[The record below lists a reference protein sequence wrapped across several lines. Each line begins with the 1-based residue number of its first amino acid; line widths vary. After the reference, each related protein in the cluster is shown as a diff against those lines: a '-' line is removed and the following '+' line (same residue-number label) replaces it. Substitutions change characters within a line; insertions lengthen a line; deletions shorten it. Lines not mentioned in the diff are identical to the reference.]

1 MNRFTLGVIAGGA
14 LGVGGLVYWLAI
26 GDAVSLK
33 DDLRFIMPFTLE
45 WTFLLMVGGFA
56 VNFRGIRELLPPRR
70 FIPVI
75 VFFVALVTVS
85 FLPPRTHRIYF
96 DEDIYQNVAQ
106 NILWEGRAQMCN
118 QGMIQAGLFT
128 CEAWEYNKE
137 PNAFPFL
144 LSAVF
149 RVSGVD
155 ESAAHRLN
163 HWLFAL
169 GAIAVYWIAGVLFER
184 TGVALGAALVYI
196 LTPQNLLWSATVAV
210 EPGAAGAVGIGAWIY
225 FCKKPS
231 WAAGI
236 FGASALA
243 FASQFRPES
252 GLVLAVAVITMLLLA
267 PGLLRRR
274 VAYGSALLL
283 FLLLVPHF
291 AHLWSVR
298 NEDWGSSEAKFSA
311 KYAEQNWKTNA
322 RYYVE
327 GRDFPAFFTLAA
339 LLGLLYP
346 RRKRRAAVPFVW
358 FALLFGIF
366 VPFYAGGYRYG
377 ADVRFAALSAAP
389 LAILAGAGLG
399 MVSEWLVRRFH
410 SSRWLRGVPYG
421 LAVYAFT
428 HYLPLVKAVG
438 MEGWQARADHDVA
451 RAMVEKL
458 PENSILLTHN
468 PGMIQVMGQSAAQVS
483 LVSYQPT
490 RVDHFFDRFPGGVYF
505 HYNFWC
511 NVDDEVQV
519 QFCSDI
525 LGRYQ
530 TQVLM
535 EESAGYYRYVL
546 HRLLPRSE
554 PPPPPAPPA
563 HQG

>member
-1 MNRFTLGVIAGGA
+1 MKHFTFTLGAISVGA
-14 LGVGGLVYWLAI
+14 VGVGGLVYWLAT
-26 GDAVSLK
+26 GDSISLK
-33 DDLRFIMPFTLE
+33 DDLRFIMPRSLE
-45 WTFLLMVGGFA
+45 WTFLLMVAGFA

-70 FIPVI
+70 FVPLV
-75 VFFVALVTVS
+75 VFVVALVTVS

-106 NILWEGRAQMCN
+106 NILWEGRSQMCN
-118 QGMIQAGLFT
+118 EGMIQAGLFT

-144 LSAVF
+144 LPTVF

-155 ESAAHRLN
+155 EAAAHRLN
-163 HWLFAL
+163 HWVFAL
-169 GAIAVYWIAGVLFER
+169 GAIAVYWIAGVLFEK
-184 TGVALGAALVYI
+184 TSVALGAALVYI
-196 LTPQNLLWSATVAV
+196 LTPQSLLWGATVAV
-210 EPGAAGAVGIGAWIY
+210 EPGAT
-225 FCKKPS
+225 
-231 WAAGI
+231 
-236 FGASALA
+236 ALA

-252 GLVLAVAVITMLLLA
+252 GLVLAVAAIAMLLLA

-274 VAYGSALLL
+274 VAYSCALLL
-283 FLLLVPHF
+283 FLLPTPHF
-291 AHLWSVR
+291 AHRRAVR
-298 NEDWGSSEAKFSA
+298 HEKWGSTEAKFSTKHA
-311 KYAEQNWKTNA
+311 KQNWKPSA

-339 LLGLLYP
+339 LLGLFYP
-346 RRKRRAAVPFVW
+346 RRKRQVAVSFVW

-366 VPFYAGGYRYG
+366 IPFYAGSYRYG
-377 ADVRFAALSAAP
+377 ADVRFAALSAA
-389 LAILAGAGLG
+389 ARDSRRCRIASIG
-399 MVSEWLVRRFH
+399 MVSDWLARQFGR
-410 SSRWLRGVPYG
+410 SRWLRVVPYG

-438 MEGWQARADHDVA
+438 MEGWQARADHDAA
-451 RAMVEKL
+451 RAMVEQL
-458 PENSILLTHN
+458 PEDSILLTHN
-468 PGMIQVMGQSAAQVS
+468 PGMIQVMGQSAAQAS
-483 LVSYQPT
+483 LVSHQPA

-511 NVDDEVQV
+511 NVEDEVQY
-519 QFCSDI
+519 QFCADV

-535 EESAGYYRYVL
+535 EKSAGFYRYVL

-554 PPPPPAPPA
+554 PPPPALPAPP
-563 HQG
+563 G